1 MAVTDIVLPSLP
13 PSSLRVSG
21 HGLKPEGTFYRK
33 QGDVGRE
40 EGKGMEE
47 VNPKSVAGRIG
58 GKNGGRE
65 GARKGG
71 GEMFSYGIDE
81 DEE

>member
-1 MAVTDIVLPSLP
+1 
-13 PSSLRVSG
+13 
-21 HGLKPEGTFYRK
+21 
-33 QGDVGRE
+33 
-40 EGKGMEE
+40 MEE